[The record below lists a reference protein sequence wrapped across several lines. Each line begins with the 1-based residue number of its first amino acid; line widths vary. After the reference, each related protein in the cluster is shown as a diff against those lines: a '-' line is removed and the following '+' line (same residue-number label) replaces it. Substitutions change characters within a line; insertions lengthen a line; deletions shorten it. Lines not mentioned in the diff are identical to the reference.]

1 MRFIKYASLEV
12 VLGAVFY
19 QFYLFQTFFRV
30 FPSITEGLALAL
42 SVWLIYLLDRQVDN
56 VLQPSLD
63 QRHQFHQE
71 NRLLLRGLIFMIVC
85 GIALLLPLLPTTI
98 LVAGF
103 GMILTVLAYGFACHK
118 GWLRLEKEVFTAIL
132 YGLGVGLVVWV
143 REPRA
148 LLSVMTLVALAYQ
161 NLCYF
166 SLIEQPNPFFASRLR
181 KTEWVLLGLLSGN
194 YASSQDLFTIL
205 PFLVTF
211 GLTFILSRLT
221 FSEEKRIWG
230 DLAFWSPLIYLLH
243 GIFST

>member
-1 MRFIKYASLEV
+1 
-12 VLGAVFY
+12 
-19 QFYLFQTFFRV
+19 
-30 FPSITEGLALAL
+30 
-42 SVWLIYLLDRQVDN
+42 
-56 VLQPSLD
+56 
-63 QRHQFHQE
+63 
-71 NRLLLRGLIFMIVC
+71 
-85 GIALLLPLLPTTI
+85 
-98 LVAGF
+98 
-103 GMILTVLAYGFACHK
+103 
-118 GWLRLEKEVFTAIL
+118 
-132 YGLGVGLVVWV
+132 VGLVVWV

-221 FSEEKRIWG
+221 LSEEKRMWG